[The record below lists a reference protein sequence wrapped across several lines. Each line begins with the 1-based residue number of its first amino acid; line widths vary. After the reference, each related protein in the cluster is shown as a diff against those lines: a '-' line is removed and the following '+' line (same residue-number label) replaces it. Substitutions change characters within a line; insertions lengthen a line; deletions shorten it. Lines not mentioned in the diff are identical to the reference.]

1 MIEALKETDQLSEKD
16 FLLKIQKLEG
26 YIRRA
31 ERRIDAHE
39 KKLAKMR
46 EEQKVEIQ
54 TLKGSTVA

>member
-1 MIEALKETDQLSEKD
+1 MTEALKETDELSEKD
-16 FLLKIQKLEG
+16 FLLKIQKIEG

-31 ERRIDAHE
+31 ERRIESHE

-54 TLKGSTVA
+54 TLKGSMVA